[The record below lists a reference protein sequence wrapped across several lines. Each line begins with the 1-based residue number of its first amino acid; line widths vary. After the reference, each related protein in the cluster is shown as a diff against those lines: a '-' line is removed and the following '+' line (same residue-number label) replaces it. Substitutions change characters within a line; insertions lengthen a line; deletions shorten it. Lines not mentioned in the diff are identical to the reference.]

1 MAVTP
6 FSSATKAL
14 TAEVILFMMNLHMV
28 VDENNPGVR
37 AGGTL
42 PGLLLCC
49 GVAFPVP
56 VSSLYGLMPYGKLT
70 VSKLSMWN

>member
-1 MAVTP
+1 
-6 FSSATKAL
+6 
-14 TAEVILFMMNLHMV
+14 MMNLHMV